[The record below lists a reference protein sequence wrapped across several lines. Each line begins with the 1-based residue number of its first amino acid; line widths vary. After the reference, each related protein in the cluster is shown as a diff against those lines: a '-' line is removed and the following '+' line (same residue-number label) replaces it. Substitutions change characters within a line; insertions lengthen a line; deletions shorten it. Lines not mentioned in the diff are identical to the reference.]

1 MKYKLLILA
10 IFIAFVMQGCIYIHM
25 THLSDEDLEWG
36 DVYEVGDTVLFVS
49 NLGNNDIMTVTK
61 QSLYNNRCPVYYS
74 TGIGPDY
81 YANTGYRYIIQHRRS
96 VIDGLISFRKSI
108 TDSLEVIYMLG
119 MRFSI
124 SDLNRHDTHR
134 LLKTSKFWH
143 NSELYDNCII
153 ADSKNSEYPDYWEEK
168 IKNKV
173 EKFVWSKEYGLIYY
187 KFEDGEEFFRED
199 LLPDALACDNQ

>member
-1 MKYKLLILA
+1 
-10 IFIAFVMQGCIYIHM
+10 M

-61 QSLYNNRCPVYYS
+61 QSLYNNRCPVYFS
-74 TGIGPDY
+74 TGSGPDY

-173 EKFVWSKEYGLIYY
+173 EEFVWSKEYGLIYY